1 MFPPTR
7 KAITRSRNGCAV
19 CKSKRLKCDEVRPSC
34 SRCTRLG
41 IPCPGY
47 QKPLKWPTRSRTPKQ
62 KTDASSSAGSRASS
76 EWTNYTFNRLRS
88 ERPDHSATELCSS
101 DIFEQVSSIIEAGN
115 IGMPDDDGPLPFDG
129 VSGDVDLQPSQAPWE
144 NTRLTLREPSDDGL
158 WLNHFL
164 GATRSEFDA
173 SSNLDSPKQSS
184 EPNREMPLA
193 RTLQDNSSMLVEYYF
208 KEVCGM
214 MSCYDSQ
221 LNPYRTIISN
231 IWSGSPSLY
240 YITQSMAA
248 ACLSEVSPKFSSIGL
263 RLQNQA
269 ALCLSVEIC
278 GHQMETSSLLALVM
292 LGMSRCWHKPGDIG
306 QSEFDTLARIVLSS
320 KGCES
325 NTRLAG
331 EEKRIFF
338 HNSLVYWQVL
348 LSFVSD
354 GAPYVQGIRH
364 NRPQPARSDELES
377 HEPYMPH
384 PQTGVGIEVQMLVT
398 KVGTLVRK
406 ERKRIHSRRFA
417 SRNDIDQAH
426 KAILAAEQL
435 QSQLSAIQ
443 LPRENAIVDSGDDM
457 TPVDHLIK
465 IAEAYRCTGLLQLYR
480 NFPDLLLPYASL
492 NDPTHEFTIFS
503 PVPDNPLSPE
513 AGLPE
518 NAWLIYLALHILDL
532 VQDIPVSSTSRSIQP
547 FLLVSI
553 CSELALDRTGC
564 SVANAQKLP
573 LASLASSPRL
583 KTAITELDIL
593 RARRSIIS
601 RLSSFEN
608 MLAAKPIRQML
619 LLAKE
624 TWAFMDKNEQGTY
637 WMDVMMDKGYETLMG

>member
-1 MFPPTR
+1 
-7 KAITRSRNGCAV
+7 
-19 CKSKRLKCDEVRPSC
+19 
-34 SRCTRLG
+34 
-41 IPCPGY
+41 
-47 QKPLKWPTRSRTPKQ
+47 
-62 KTDASSSAGSRASS
+62 
-76 EWTNYTFNRLRS
+76 
-88 ERPDHSATELCSS
+88 
-101 DIFEQVSSIIEAGN
+101 
-115 IGMPDDDGPLPFDG
+115 MPDDDSLTLPLPFDEL
-129 VSGDVDLQPSQAPWE
+129 SGDVDLQPPQTPWK
-144 NTRLTLREPSDDGL
+144 NTRLTLREPSEEGL

-164 GATRSEFDA
+164 GATGSEFDA
-173 SSNLDSPKQSS
+173 SSSLNSPKQNL
-184 EPNREMPLA
+184 EPHCEMPLA
-193 RTLQDNSSMLVEYYF
+193 RTLQDHSSMLVEYYF

-214 MSCYDSQ
+214 MSCYDGQ
-221 LNPYRTIISN
+221 LNPYRTMISN
-231 IWSGSPSLY
+231 VWSGSPSLY

-248 ACLSEVSPKFSSIGL
+248 ACLSEVSPNFSSIGL
-263 RLQNQA
+263 QLQNQA
-269 ALCLSVEIC
+269 ALCLSGEIR
-278 GHQMETSSLLALVM
+278 GHQIETSSLLALVM
-292 LGMSRCWHKPGDIG
+292 LGMSRCWHNPGDIG

-320 KGCES
+320 KACES
-325 NTRLAG
+325 NTRMAD
-331 EEKRIFF
+331 EEKRFFF

-348 LSFVSD
+348 LSFISD
-354 GAPYVQGIRH
+354 REPDVRGIRH
-364 NRPQPARSDELES
+364 NRPQPAPSDELES
-377 HEPYMPH
+377 HEPQMPH
-384 PQTGVGIEVQMLVT
+384 PQTGVGVEVQMLAMN
-398 KVGTLVRK
+398 VGNLVRK

-426 KAILAAEQL
+426 KAILEAEQL
-435 QSQLSAIQ
+435 QSRLSASQ
-443 LPRENAIVDSGDDM
+443 LPRKNTIVDSGDDL

-492 NDPTHEFTIFS
+492 NDPTHEFITFS
-503 PVPDNPLSPE
+503 PIPDNSPNPE

-564 SVANAQKLP
+564 SVASAQKLP

-583 KTAITELDIL
+583 KTPVTELDIL

-608 MLAAKPIRQML
+608 MLAAKPIQQML
-619 LLAKE
+619 LLVKE
-624 TWAFMDKNEQGTY
+624 TWACMDKNQRDTY

>member
-1 MFPPTR
+1 
-7 KAITRSRNGCAV
+7 
-19 CKSKRLKCDEVRPSC
+19 L
-34 SRCTRLG
+34 
-41 IPCPGY
+41 
-47 QKPLKWPTRSRTPKQ
+47 
-62 KTDASSSAGSRASS
+62 DATG
-76 EWTNYTFNRLRS
+76 
-88 ERPDHSATELCSS
+88 
-101 DIFEQVSSIIEAGN
+101 
-115 IGMPDDDGPLPFDG
+115 
-129 VSGDVDLQPSQAPWE
+129 
-144 NTRLTLREPSDDGL
+144 
-158 WLNHFL
+158 
-164 GATRSEFDA
+164 SEFDA
-173 SSNLDSPKQSS
+173 SSSLDSPKQIS
-184 EPNREMPLA
+184 EPHCEMPFA
-193 RTLQDNSSMLVEYYF
+193 QTLQDHSSILVEYYF

-221 LNPYRTIISN
+221 LNPYRTKISN
-231 IWSGSPSLY
+231 SWSNSPSLY

-248 ACLSEVSPKFSSIGL
+248 ACLSEVSSKFSSIGL

-269 ALCLSVEIC
+269 ALCLSAEIR
-278 GHQMETSSLLALVM
+278 GHQIETSSLLALVM
-292 LGMSRCWHKPGDIG
+292 LGMSRCWHNPGDIG
-306 QSEFDTLARIVLSS
+306 QSEFDTLARIVLSY
-320 KGCES
+320 KACES
-325 NTRLAG
+325 SIGLAD
-331 EEKRIFF
+331 EQKRFFF

-348 LSFVSD
+348 LAFVSD
-354 GAPYVQGIRH
+354 REPDVQGIRH

-377 HEPYMPH
+377 QESHMPH
-384 PQTGVGIEVQMLVT
+384 PQTGVGIEVQMLAT
-398 KVGTLVRK
+398 KVGSLVRK

-426 KAILAAEQL
+426 KAILEAEQL
-435 QSQLSAIQ
+435 QSQLSAIH

-492 NDPTHEFTIFS
+492 NDPTYEFITFS
-503 PVPDNPLSPE
+503 PIPDNSPSPK
-513 AGLPE
+513 AALPE

-553 CSELALDRTGC
+553 CSELALDRAG
-564 SVANAQKLP
+564 SSMASAQKLP

-583 KTAITELDIL
+583 KTPVTELDIL
-593 RARRSIIS
+593 RARRSILS

-619 LLAKE
+619 LLVKE
-624 TWAFMDKNEQGTY
+624 TWACMDNNQQDTY